1 MTWHYYD
8 LVAGVELRASNL
20 TLHVEKDGYGGLLAT
35 PNTTADDPELAALL
49 SKMAAFN
56 AKPIASFDPTW
67 HFELGGMVKQPPAPQ
82 QGSAAPQLKMAKIPG
97 GKYRFVVQGVE
108 IEGGGSNYNDIG
120 KGVDVQHSWEPR
132 PNRFHSQCDSFLSAA
147 VVSNTNGDYRCKGP
161 EGSAVCSQV
170 RLGDAIPH
178 RSRAGHAGGVRGVPG
193 EGGAKGAAYG
203 PLPLPEELG
212 LERRDAQAR
221 RGQWLSAR
229 KHHDRS
235 LVTSWLR
242 CCRRHSQRG
251 V

>member
-8 LVAGVELRASNL
+8 LLAGVELRASNL

-82 QGSAAPQLKMAKIPG
+82 QASAAPQLKMAKIPG

-147 VVSNTNGDYRCKGP
+147 VVLNTNG
-161 EGSAVCSQV
+161 EITA
-170 RLGDAIPH
+170 
-178 RSRAGHAGGVRGVPG
+178 
-193 EGGAKGAAYG
+193 AKGLKDLLCALRYVWVTPYLIDLAPVTQAEFAAYLAKEG
-203 PLPLPEELG
+203 PKALPTDRYHYLKNWDWSGEAPKPGAGNGSLPVSTTIIGDIL
-212 LERRDAQAR
+212 DA
-221 RGQWLSAR
+221 L
-229 KHHDRS
+229 
-235 LVTSWLR
+235 LPTSF
-242 CCRRHSQRG
+242 
-251 V
+251 